1 MAFVVKLAYM
11 GDIRRK
17 RFANPA
23 DIAMEDIDAVIRES
37 FALHDYTAKYADD
50 EGDLCTLTALTL
62 TDALNL
68 SQAKRMLRLEI
79 VGVTQG
85 GDDAAS
91 SGSWERVEAEDGE
104 VDMQTVASEE
114 LQEVEEGVSLEL
126 PSNVASYSIH
136 TPDSTPDSTPRQETP
151 GTEGTAEEADP
162 DELAM
167 TNLLALSDGRD
178 LRRPRNE
185 EANEVVDL
193 TAEDEE
199 MPAAGDV
206 DATTLQPWEK
216 IQFVIAAFD
225 ANGDGCLNF
234 QECNDLQQAAA
245 AQGIDKDM
253 FKAVCMELGED
264 ESKGFGAES
273 LGKIYER
280 YGNLD
285 RDFEVAVQKL
295 ASEQPSQSGGSDH
308 SFGRFAPLL
317 AVPLLSLLPLA
328 GGVGPAAVAGAFML
342 SRRLRS

>member
-1 MAFVVKLAYM
+1 VGKELSRAGSQEMAFVVKLAYM

-23 DIAMEDIDAVIRES
+23 DIAMEDIDAVVRES

-50 EGDLCTLTALTL
+50 EGDLCTLTMLTL

-79 VGVTQG
+79 VGVAPG

-114 LQEVEEGVSLEL
+114 LQEAAEGLSLEL
-126 PSNVASYSIH
+126 PSNVTSYSIH
-136 TPDSTPDSTPRQETP
+136 TPASTPRQETP
-151 GTEGTAEEADP
+151 GAEGTAEE
-162 DELAM
+162 
-167 TNLLALSDGRD
+167 
-178 LRRPRNE
+178 
-185 EANEVVDL
+185 EANGVVDL

-199 MPAAGDV
+199 MPATGDV

-225 ANGDGCLNF
+225 ANGDGGLNF

-245 AQGIDKDM
+245 AQGIDEDM

-295 ASEQPSQSGGSDH
+295 ASEQPLQSGPDH

-317 AVPLLSLLPLA
+317 AVPLLPLLPL
-328 GGVGPAAVAGAFML
+328 GFCPAVVAGAFML
-342 SRRLRS
+342 SQRLRS

>member
-79 VGVTQG
+79 VRITQG

-114 LQEVEEGVSLEL
+114 LQEVEEGLSLEL

-151 GTEGTAEEADP
+151 GAEGTAE
-162 DELAM
+162 
-167 TNLLALSDGRD
+167 
-178 LRRPRNE
+178 E

-245 AQGIDKDM
+245 AQGIDEDM
-253 FKAVCMELGED
+253 FKAVCMELDED

-285 RDFEVAVQKL
+285 RDFEVAIQKL

-317 AVPLLSLLPLA
+317 AVPLLPLLPLV